1 MANLRGGLTG
11 GAGGAFV
18 GAKLGSIVPGF
29 GTTAG
34 AIAGGAAGFVGGLFG
49 GGDDKKDKELQAF
62 GRKQLSGAI
71 DPVSANAIQGALSRR
86 FNQLRAQQGAGLSRR
101 GLRRST
107 IANRELGKTFDLE
120 RQALT
125 DAFARQQFSR
135 QQLGANI
142 LSGQQNRSDIQSQQ
156 NADVIGEI
164 AFLAASL

>member
-1 MANLRGGLTG
+1 MASLRRGVGSGVRGAATG
-11 GAGGAFV
+11 AA
-18 GAKLGSIVPGF
+18 LGSIVPGI
-29 GTTAG
+29 GTTVG
-34 AIAGGAAGFVGGLFG
+34 GIAGGAIGFVGGLFG
-49 GGDDKKDKELQAF
+49 GDDKNDKELEAF
-62 GRKQLSGAI
+62 GRKNLSGAI
-71 DPVSANAIQGALSRR
+71 DPVSANAIEGALSRR

-142 LSGQQNRSDIQSQQ
+142 LGGQQNRSDIQSQQ
-156 NADVIGEI
+156 NADVIGDI
-164 AFLAASL
+164 AFLAASLR